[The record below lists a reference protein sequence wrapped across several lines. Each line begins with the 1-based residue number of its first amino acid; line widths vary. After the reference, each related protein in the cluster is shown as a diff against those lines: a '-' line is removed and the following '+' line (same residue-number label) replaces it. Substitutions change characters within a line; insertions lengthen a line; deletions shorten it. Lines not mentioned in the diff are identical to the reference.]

1 MFVDT
6 HTHLDFDAYNDDR
19 EKVIQRA
26 IENQVLAIITI
37 GTDLETSKQAI
48 LLADKY
54 ASIFASVGV
63 HPSECANIK
72 DNDYKF
78 IKELAGHEKVIAIGE
93 IGLDYYHMHA
103 DKDVQQKAFKKQ
115 ISIAKDLELP
125 MIIHNRDSHED
136 MLKIL
141 KNEGVGEIGGVMH
154 SFSGDL
160 EFLNK
165 IIAMN
170 LHVSFTGNITFKK
183 STLDEIVKQTPIE
196 NLLLETDSPFL
207 TPVPLRGKRNEPAF
221 IIHTTKRISE
231 LKEIELD
238 VLAKVTTEN
247 AKTLFKL
254 DI

>member
-6 HTHLDFDAYNDDR
+6 HAHLDFDVYNDDR

-54 ASIFASVGV
+54 ASIYAAVGI
-63 HPSECANIK
+63 HPSDCANAK
-72 DNDYKF
+72 PADFDF
-78 IKELAGHEKVIAIGE
+78 IKELAGHEKVVAIGE

-103 DKDVQQKAFKKQ
+103 DKETQAKAFKQQ
-115 ISIAKDLELP
+115 IDIARELNLP
-125 MIIHNRDSHED
+125 IIVHNRDSHTDMME
-136 MLKIL
+136 MLKQE
-141 KNEGVGEIGGVMH
+141 NAGEIGGVMH

-160 EFLNK
+160 AFLRE
-165 IIAMN
+165 IISMN
-170 LHVSFTGNITFKK
+170 LHLSFTGNITFKK
-183 STLDEIVKQTPIE
+183 STSGELVKRAPIE

-221 IIHTTKRISE
+221 IVHT
-231 LKEIELD
+231 
-238 VLAKVTTEN
+238 A
-247 AKTLFKL
+247 
-254 DI
+254 